1 MNILLTFCILKT
13 YKLKGDS
20 FVQDPRFD
28 KLANVLVKHSTN
40 IQADESVLIEVSEI
54 PEEMVIALIRKIR
67 EYKGIPLVSVK
78 TSRISRELLRCA
90 DERIMKQIGD
100 YEAFRMK
107 GVQAYIGVR
116 GNHNI
121 TEMSD
126 VPTEAMRLYETHW
139 LKPVHFELRVPKTKW
154 VILRWPTPSM
164 AQQASMSTEAFEAFF
179 FDVCTLDYSKMEKAA
194 QPLTQLMESTDE
206 VRLVAPDTDL
216 KFSIK
221 DVPVIPCAGSHNIPD
236 GECFTAPVR
245 DSVNGT
251 IHFNTR
257 TIYQGTT
264 FNDVRMRFEN
274 GKIVQ
279 ASANN
284 NKKLNEILD
293 TDEGARYVGEFAIG
307 FNPYITSPMLDIL
320 FDEKIAGSFHF
331 TPGKAYE
338 EADNGNRS
346 NIHWD
351 MVLIQTPEYGGG
363 AIYFDG
369 KLIRKDGKFVLP
381 ELEGLNP
388 ENLK

>member
-1 MNILLTFCILKT
+1 
-13 YKLKGDS
+13 
-20 FVQDPRFD
+20 VQDPRFE
-28 KLANVLVKHSTN
+28 KLANVLVNHSTK
-40 IQADESVLIEVSEI
+40 IQAGESVLIEASEI

-67 EYKGIPLVSVK
+67 EHNGVPLVTLK
-78 TSRISRELLRCA
+78 NSRIGRELLRCA
-90 DERIMKQIGD
+90 DERIMKQIGA
-100 YEAFRMK
+100 YETFRMK
-107 GVQAYIGVR
+107 GVQAYIGMR
-116 GNHNI
+116 GSYNI

-164 AQQASMSTEAFEAFF
+164 AQQAKMSTEAFEAFY
-179 FDVCTLDYSKMEKAA
+179 FDVCTLDYSKMEKASR
-194 QPLTQLMESTDE
+194 PLKQLMESTDE
-206 VRLVAPDTDL
+206 VRLIAADTDL
-216 KFSIK
+216 KFSIR
-221 DVPVIPCAGSHNIPD
+221 DIPVISCAGSHNIPD

-245 DSVNGT
+245 DSVNGR
-251 IHFNTR
+251 IHFNTA

-264 FNDVRMRFEN
+264 FSDVRLTFEK
-274 GKIVQ
+274 GKIVE

-284 NKKLNEILD
+284 NKKLTEILD

-320 FDEKIAGSFHF
+320 FDEKIAGSCHF

-351 MVLIQTPEYGGG
+351 MVLIQTGEYGGG
-363 AIYFDG
+363 EIYFDG